1 MTLPTIE
8 SQAIEERLQ
17 SIEDNLEELETL
29 AWKVFRTIDR
39 ERREIE
45 ELIDD
50 VASNLE
56 KRLISLESSFWR
68 IKNEP

>member
-29 AWKVFRTIDR
+29 AWKVSRTIDR

-50 VASNLE
+50 VAANLE